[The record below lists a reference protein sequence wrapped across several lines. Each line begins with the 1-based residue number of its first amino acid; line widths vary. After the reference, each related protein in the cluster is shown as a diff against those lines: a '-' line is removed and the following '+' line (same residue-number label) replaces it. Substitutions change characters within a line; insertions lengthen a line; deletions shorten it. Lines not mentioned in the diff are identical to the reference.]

1 MFKINYQNKSGFLAE
16 THKTMGES
24 RNNNEKKCFKFSVA
38 QRMKLKIILSYHS
51 KKWKEISQKKKKY
64 KNNSTLV
71 FL

>member
-24 RNNNEKKCFKFSVA
+24 RNNNEKKKKCFKFSVA

-51 KKWKEISQKKKKY
+51 KK
-64 KNNSTLV
+64 
-71 FL
+71 